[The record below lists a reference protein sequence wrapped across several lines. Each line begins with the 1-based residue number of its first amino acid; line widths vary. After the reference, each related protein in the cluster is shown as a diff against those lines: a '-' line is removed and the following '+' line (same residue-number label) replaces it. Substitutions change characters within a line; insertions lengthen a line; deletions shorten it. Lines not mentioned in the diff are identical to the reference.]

1 MSLEC
6 IYVVRHGFRGA
17 WNVDPRTG
25 VYSTTVPTPTGIAAD
40 PALTSHGTRQA
51 EELGHHLMTLNP
63 PIDAVYSS
71 PYYRCLQTISP
82 FVELRRRQ
90 VEASSGAP
98 SSDGA
103 AASAT
108 SIRPEHGLGEWYG
121 LAPFDHPQPA
131 SGKALKDKFPAICED
146 YSSTTHAPIKG
157 ETLAQLYERIATS
170 ARAIIERCD
179 NEGKRA
185 VVLCTHAA
193 VVITLG
199 RVLTGCIPDD
209 PSVQDF
215 GAFTCGLSVFRRP
228 AAATGGEKQQQ
239 GQVQRRQAGP
249 PVREGEVTHVSDA
262 APAISDEG
270 KERPSSLE
278 VVPPWRCE
286 SNSDCSFLSSGAERG
301 WMFFGDESFLEL
313 GPTSQAPSFGT
324 KL

>member
-51 EELGHHLMTLNP
+51 EELGRHLMTVDP
-63 PIDAVYSS
+63 AIDVVYSS

-82 FVELRRRQ
+82 FVELRRGQ
-90 VEASSGAP
+90 VEASSGP
-98 SSDGA
+98 PPDDGEN
-103 AASAT
+103 ASAT
-108 SIRPEHGLGEWYG
+108 SIRTEHGLGEWFG

-131 SGKALKDKFPAICED
+131 PGKVLKEKFPTICED
-146 YSSTTHAPIKG
+146 YSSITHAPIKG
-157 ETLAQLYERIATS
+157 ETLGQLYERVAT
-170 ARAIIERCD
+170 AVRAIIERCD

-199 RVLTGCIPDD
+199 RVLTGCIPED

-215 GAFTCGLSVFRRP
+215 GAFTCGLSVFKRQ
-228 AAATGGEKQQQ
+228 AAATGWEKQQQ
-239 GQVQRRQAGP
+239 DKVQCRQAGP
-249 PVREGEVTHVSDA
+249 PVGEGEVAHVSDA
-262 APAISDEG
+262 APAISDES
-270 KERPSSLE
+270 KERPSPLQ
-278 VVPPWRCE
+278 VVPPWRCK

-313 GPTSQAPSFGT
+313 GPLSQATSFGT

>member
-1 MSLEC
+1 
-6 IYVVRHGFRGA
+6 
-17 WNVDPRTG
+17 
-25 VYSTTVPTPTGIAAD
+25 
-40 PALTSHGTRQA
+40 
-51 EELGHHLMTLNP
+51 MTLEP

-82 FVELRRRQ
+82 FVELSRRQ

-98 SSDGA
+98 PSDGA

-108 SIRPEHGLGEWYG
+108 SIRPEHGLGEWFG

-131 SGKALKDKFPAICED
+131 PVKVLRGKFPAICED
-146 YSSTTHAPIKG
+146 YSSTTRAPIKG

-170 ARAIIERCD
+170 VRAIIERCD

-193 VVITLG
+193 VVIALG

-228 AAATGGEKQQQ
+228 AAAATGGEKQQQ
-239 GQVQRRQAGP
+239 DQAQCRPAGP
-249 PVREGEVTHVSDA
+249 PVREGKAAHVSDA
-262 APAISDEG
+262 ALAMSDG
-270 KERPSSLE
+270 SKERPSPLE

-313 GPTSQAPSFGT
+313 GPMSQAPSFGT